1 MTDATVT
8 SINAKWKPE
17 ITVYALS
24 STALIVCTTRIEG
37 SFRAYAKGVPG
48 MDHKAEAAQ
57 VLKWGDDI
65 GEDLARFLFPQYED
79 LPYAK

>member
-8 SINAKWKPE
+8 DIRAAFKPE

-24 STALIVCTTRIEG
+24 STALIVCTTRVEG
-37 SFRAYAKGVPG
+37 SFKAYAKGVPG
-48 MDHKAEAAQ
+48 MDHRSEAAQ
-57 VLKWGDDI
+57 VLQWGDDI

-79 LPYAK
+79 LPYAR